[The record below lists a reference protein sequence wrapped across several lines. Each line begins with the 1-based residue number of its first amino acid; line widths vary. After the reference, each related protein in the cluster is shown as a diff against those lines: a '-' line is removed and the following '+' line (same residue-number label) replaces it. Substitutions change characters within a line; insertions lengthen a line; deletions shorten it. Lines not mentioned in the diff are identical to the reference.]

1 MSIPTLP
8 IRTNSFFDSLD
19 PLTHNL
25 SREDQIYIATDISWE
40 QYEQVTQNLQEKSGY
55 RISYAQGTLT
65 IMSPGRNHEKIKEH
79 ISGLLEAYLQ
89 EVEID
94 YYPLGSTTL
103 KIKQKQVG
111 KEPDSCYCLETEKDF
126 PDLAIEVVFSS
137 GGVNSLEIYK
147 NLQVKEVWF
156 WQQNKLQIYSLD
168 GNKYME
174 VRSSRVLPDLDI
186 KLLTKYISQ
195 SNIRLAIKEFREA
208 LQK

>member
-1 MSIPTLP
+1 MNVPTLQT
-8 IRTNSFFDSLD
+8 RANSFFDSLD
-19 PLTHNL
+19 ALTHNL

-40 QYEQVTQNLQEKSGY
+40 QYEQITKDLPERSGY
-55 RISYAQGTLT
+55 RISYAKGTLT

-103 KIKQKQVG
+103 KVEKKRVG
-111 KEPDSCYCLETEKDF
+111 KEPDSCYCIETEKEF

-137 GGVNSLEIYK
+137 GGIDSLEIYK
-147 NLQVKEVWF
+147 NLQIREVWF
-156 WQQNKLQIYSLD
+156 WQQNELKIYSLD
-168 GNKYME
+168 SNKYIE
-174 VRSSRVLPDLDI
+174 LKSSKVLPDLDI
-186 KLLTKYISQ
+186 KLLTKYIAQ
-195 SNIRLAIKEFREA
+195 PNIRLAIKEFRQK